1 MAAFL
6 VYDVAEDIY
15 HVPENLSHCVLS
27 GPTADANQFCS
38 LLDRCGMSV
47 IIDQVT
53 LMTVI
58 LLGAV
63 YNLVHPII
71 PSFQAIT
78 ILIII
83 G

>member
-6 VYDVAEDIY
+6 VRDVAEDVY
-15 HVPENLSHCVLS
+15 YVPESLSHSVLS

-53 LMTVI
+53 L
-58 LLGAV
+58 
-63 YNLVHPII
+63 
-71 PSFQAIT
+71 IT
-78 ILIII
+78 ILLLGVVYFLDINAI
-83 G
+83 